1 MEGRGRGFC
10 DEAALGCLILQCQ
23 VTLSGG
29 LKKNTLKRLSLFI
42 TSVGLEGGLA
52 RSLDKLLPLHMNA
65 CMKTLLTSRPATVNS
80 TNKQL
85 RKSRLVQEPAVS
97 PSQLGLFKTPLRT
110 TKKNT
115 LQSKFPTFEMRI
127 GELVR

>member
-29 LKKNTLKRLSLFI
+29 LKKNTLKRLSLFL
-42 TSVGLEGGLA
+42 TSVGLEGRLG
-52 RSLDKLLPLHMNA
+52 RSLGKLLPLHMNA
-65 CMKTLLTSRPATVNS
+65 CMKTLLTSWPGTVNR

-85 RKSRLVQEPAVS
+85 RKSRLVQEHAVS
-97 PSQLGLFKTPLRT
+97 PSQLGLFKAL
-110 TKKNT
+110 
-115 LQSKFPTFEMRI
+115 
-127 GELVR
+127 